1 MGCGMFNEV
10 SLQAFVPF
18 AEQAS
23 LCSLGGLTIENNQD
37 RLSLYGSLNIA
48 EDQAGLAQAQ
58 ALKALLER
66 VISHLQAQDNLP
78 EQLDYPP
85 EEEVDNPFL

>member
-1 MGCGMFNEV
+1 MFNEIT
-10 SLQAFVPF
+10 LDRFVPF

-23 LCSLGGLTIENNQD
+23 LCSLGGMTIENNQD

-48 EDQAGLAQAQ
+48 QDQQGLAQAQ
-58 ALKALLER
+58 ALKALLEQ
-66 VISHLQAQDNLP
+66 VIGHLQAQENLP

>member
-1 MGCGMFNEV
+1 MFNEV
-10 SLQAFVPF
+10 ALEQFVAFT
-18 AEQAS
+18 AQAS

-48 EDQAGLAQAQ
+48 QDQQGLAQAQ
-58 ALKALLER
+58 ALKALLEQ
-66 VISHLQAQDNLP
+66 VISHLQAQQNLP
-78 EQLDYPP
+78 EKLDYPP